1 MESMTV
7 RHNVE
12 KEPPSQGLFNEV
24 QWFQMRRFKCES
36 LRRMDDRHQVMA
48 KVSTL
53 KI

>member
-1 MESMTV
+1 MTV

-24 QWFQMRRFKCES
+24 QWFQMRRSKCES
-36 LRRMDDRHQVMA
+36 LCRMMA